1 VAHHRLVAPHS
12 RLRLSEPGVEA
23 HGAVADL
30 NAQLEQHRIL
40 VQRFV
45 SKVAAAAMQPA
56 ERVEV
61 DLRERRNFDPAEAV

>member
-1 VAHHRLVAPHS
+1 
-12 RLRLSEPGVEA
+12 VEA